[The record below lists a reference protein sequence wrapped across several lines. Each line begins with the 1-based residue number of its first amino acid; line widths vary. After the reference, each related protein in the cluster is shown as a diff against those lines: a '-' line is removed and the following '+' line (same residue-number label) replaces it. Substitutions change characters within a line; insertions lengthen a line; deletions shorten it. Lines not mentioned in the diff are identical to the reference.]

1 VRPILS
7 KHIELKTLDKM
18 MRNVPKTFLDRAL
31 VAKHR
36 HKLYRSLKQKHSAET
51 ARLFL
56 GLYQPSP
63 VDTSELIRSKNY
75 PVVSELARI
84 FADDFETEIPT
95 LIHNMDKTALIIF
108 AKMKDVDLDNDTRGE
123 VLKALLPIAAK
134 GKRREVGLKAFAR
147 IYRPSFHSL
156 VQNIKF
162 AKNELNLKI
171 QFYARIK
178 TVPRRLTSDF
188 EELITTLDQK
198 TAKNALKIAATENN
212 ERTIPIHLAA
222 LDVFPAITF
231 ESYLSI
237 AAACFEWNTPSVFRT
252 FAQVMQHS
260 EAEVRRS
267 AINSLA
273 NALKK
278 STTPIQFLS
287 LFALSATDPVQD
299 NLNEAEKQLEFAIRY
314 RREVL
319 KQLAQNA
326 PAIAP
331 ESALQFLINILAHH
345 KNFDEDSTELP
356 TFATYLKFFLT
367 PLCADTTDFG
377 GILRIFLELRFL
389 DDVEEAYTEKMVKL
403 CDLASAIVKE
413 IGGGRDWDDDI
424 TDFKF
429 EYSSRYFKPC
439 QNRDRLRQLLKRGQ
453 RDEPKSPKLGK
464 EKQLLRAGMSP
475 ILKSPK
481 MRRQT
486 ESSGDEEDWRRRKGK
501 SAPATPLR
509 NAPRIGAGPP
519 ASATPKRKRPP
530 RSPSPSLLD

>member
-1 VRPILS
+1 
-7 KHIELKTLDKM
+7 
-18 MRNVPKTFLDRAL
+18 
-31 VAKHR
+31 
-36 HKLYRSLKQKHSAET
+36 
-51 ARLFL
+51 
-56 GLYQPSP
+56 
-63 VDTSELIRSKNY
+63 
-75 PVVSELARI
+75 
-84 FADDFETEIPT
+84 
-95 LIHNMDKTALIIF
+95 MDKTALIIF
-108 AKMKDVDLDNDTRGE
+108 AKSKDVDLDNDAQGE

-134 GKRREVGLKAFAR
+134 GKRRDVGLKAFAR

-156 VQNIKF
+156 IQNIKF

-178 TVPRRLTSDF
+178 TVPHHLTFDF
-188 EELITTLDQK
+188 EELITTFDEK
-198 TAKNALKIAATENN
+198 TAKNALKIAAIEHN

-237 AAACFEWNTPSVFRT
+237 APVCFEWNTPPIFRT
-252 FAQVMQHS
+252 FAKVMQHS
-260 EAEVRRS
+260 DAEVRRS
-267 AINSLA
+267 AINLLS

-299 NLNEAEKQLEFAIRY
+299 NLNEAEKQLDFAIRY
-314 RREVL
+314 RRQVL
-319 KQLAQNA
+319 KQLSQNTA
-326 PAIAP
+326 AIAP

-345 KNFDEDSTELP
+345 ENFDEDAPELP

-389 DDVEEAYTEKMVKL
+389 DDVEEEYTDKMIKL

-424 TDFKF
+424 TDFRF

-439 QNRDRLRQLLKRGQ
+439 QNRDRLKQLLKRRQ

-464 EKQLLRAGMSP
+464 KKHLLRAGMSP
-475 ILKSPK
+475 ILKSPR
-481 MRRQT
+481 MRRQA
-486 ESSGDEEDWRRRKGK
+486 ESSDDEDEWPAKRGR

-509 NAPRIGAGPP
+509 KMLKPGTGQSAP
-519 ASATPKRKRPP
+519 ATPKPKRPP
-530 RSPSPSLLD
+530 RSPSPSLLP